1 MRRLGVGMAIFS
13 IALVAVSWAVAD
25 DTDIAREVTRKL
37 KNEKDSGRLQG
48 FDINLQVAE
57 GTVVLKGFVASKEQQ
72 ELALRAA
79 RQSEGVK
86 QVVNELQVQ
95 RQVSEQDC
103 ETADAIAQE
112 LSKQKAAGQLK
123 GFRIAIDVVDG
134 IATLDGVVATEQQKK
149 LARDITAG
157 VSGVNGIVDK
167 MTIQPTEVAAV
178 PAIAEK
184 PVITDAEIA
193 RQITGNLKKHQD
205 RGELQGFAIDLSV
218 ERGVVK
224 YDGHVSSERQIAL
237 ALESAQRVAGVRDI
251 VSNLAVMNE
260 SAPVSEPIASPEPIQ
275 EPSKP
280 SLAETMPNRRAS
292 EQPAIPQLD
301 PQPVPVAAIEP
312 SRAPNQ
318 AAPPAPVAPARVEN
332 ALYQSEA
339 EDIAKLDKQIGTEL
353 MKQLQDAKQNG
364 QLRGFGIGV
373 HVQNAEV
380 KLSGRVSSK
389 EQHQMA
395 IDIARHIRGVKRV
408 INDLTIS
415 EPDDTSIAAQTT
427 PEAGETNDAESLRI
441 AQQLGFQIQQQEAMG
456 RLAGCDFDLRVDRAA
471 VIMSGRVAAPQQ
483 ERLLLELARQTPGVR
498 QVSANL
504 TVSPELAN
512 GMVPVSPVAVQMPP
526 QGMYGMPM
534 MANQVPVAY
543 SNGPMMAG
551 PVAMA
556 DQTPRPMG
564 AARMAAYAGG
574 AVIAAPMLAMNQL
587 GGGAPAQLPG
597 AGHAVVPARYDQ
609 PNLPGYAWP
618 SYAAHPNYAAV
629 TYPKQYS
636 PTAWPYIGPFYPYP
650 QVPLG
655 WRKVTLKWDDGWWQ
669 LNFKSK

>member
-1 MRRLGVGMAIFS
+1 MRRLGIGMAIFS

-37 KNEKDSGRLQG
+37 KNEKDSGRMQG

-57 GTVVLKGFVASKEQQ
+57 GTVVLKGYVASEEQQ

-86 QVVNELQVQ
+86 QVVNELYVQ
-95 RQVSEQDC
+95 RRISDEDC
-103 ETADAIAQE
+103 EIADAIARE
-112 LSKQKAAGQLK
+112 LSKQKAAGNLK
-123 GFRIAIDVVDG
+123 GFRISIDVVDG

-149 LARDITAG
+149 LARDIVSG
-157 VSGVNGIVDK
+157 VSGVHGIVDK
-167 MTIQPTEVAAV
+167 MAIQPTEGSGV
-178 PAIAEK
+178 PVIAER
-184 PVITDAEIA
+184 PVIADAEIA
-193 RQITGNLKKHQD
+193 RQITANLKKHQD

-218 ERGVVK
+218 DKGVVK
-224 YDGHVSSERQIAL
+224 YDGHVASEKQIAL
-237 ALESAQRVAGVRDI
+237 ARESAQHVAGVRDI
-251 VSNLAVMNE
+251 VCNLVAMNV
-260 SAPVSEPIASPEPIQ
+260 SAP
-275 EPSKP
+275 
-280 SLAETMPNRRAS
+280 AS

-301 PQPVPVAAIEP
+301 PQPVPVASIEP
-312 SRAPNQ
+312 SRAASQ
-318 AAPPAPVAPARVEN
+318 AAPATPVAPARVEN
-332 ALYQSEA
+332 ALYQSEGD
-339 EDIAKLDKQIGTEL
+339 DIAKLDKQIGTEL

-380 KLSGRVSSK
+380 KLSGRVSSN

-395 IDIARHIRGVKRV
+395 IDIARNIRGVKRV
-408 INDLTIS
+408 VNDLTIS
-415 EPDDTSIAAQTT
+415 EPDETSIAGRTT
-427 PEAGETNDAESLRI
+427 PEAGEGSDAESLRI

-471 VIMSGRVAAPQQ
+471 VTMNGRVAAPQQ
-483 ERLLLELARQTPGVR
+483 EQLLLELARQTPGVR

-512 GMVPVSPVAVQMPP
+512 GMVPV
-526 QGMYGMPM
+526 
-534 MANQVPVAY
+534 AY
-543 SNGPMMAG
+543 SNGQMTAG
-551 PVAMA
+551 PMAMA

-574 AVIAAPMLAMNQL
+574 AIIAAPMLAMNQL

>member
-25 DTDIAREVTRKL
+25 DADIAREVTSKL
-37 KNEKDSGRLQG
+37 KDEKESGRLQG
-48 FDINLQVAE
+48 FDINLQVSE
-57 GTVVLKGFVASKEQQ
+57 GTVVLKGYVASKEQQ
-72 ELALRAA
+72 ELALQVA

-86 QVVNELQVQ
+86 QVVNELDVQ
-95 RQVSEQDC
+95 RKISQEDC
-103 ETADAIAQE
+103 DIADAIARE
-112 LSKQKAAGQLK
+112 LSSQKAAGQLK
-123 GFRIAIDVVDG
+123 GFRISIDVIDG

-149 LARDITAG
+149 LAREVVSG
-157 VSGVNGIVDK
+157 VSGVKGIVDK
-167 MTIQPTEVAAV
+167 VAIQPAQISGAPAVAG
-178 PAIAEK
+178 K

-193 RQITGNLKKHQD
+193 RQITANLKKHQD
-205 RGELQGFAIDLSV
+205 RGDLQGFAIDLSV
-218 ERGVVK
+218 EKGVVK
-224 YDGHVSSERQIAL
+224 YDGHVSSEQQIAL
-237 ALESAQRVAGVRDI
+237 ALEAANQVAGVRDI
-251 VSNLAVMNE
+251 VCNLSAVNQATPAE
-260 SAPVSEPIASPEPIQ
+260 QLVAAP
-275 EPSKP
+275 
-280 SLAETMPNRRAS
+280 
-292 EQPAIPQLD
+292 EQSAIPQLE
-301 PQPVPVAAIEP
+301 PKPVPVASIEP
-312 SRAPNQ
+312 ARTPTQATPTIAGNKPE
-318 AAPPAPVAPARVEN
+318 AAPSITPARVEN
-332 ALYQSEA
+332 ALYQSDS

-408 INDLTIS
+408 INDLSIS
-415 EPDDTSIAAQTT
+415 EPDETSLVAHSNTG
-427 PEAGETNDAESLRI
+427 AGGRSDAESLQI
-441 AQQLGFQIQQQEAMG
+441 AQQLGVQIQQQEAMG
-456 RLAGCDFDLRVDRAA
+456 RLAGCDFDLRVDQAA
-471 VIMSGRVAAPQQ
+471 VIMSGRVASPQQ
-483 ERLLLELARQTPGVR
+483 ERLLLELARQTPGVK

-512 GMVPVSPVAVQMPP
+512 GSVPVSPVAVQMPV
-526 QGMYGMPM
+526 QGMYATPM
-534 MANQVPVAY
+534 MPNQVPVAY
-543 SNGPMMAG
+543 ANGQTMAAPMMS
-551 PVAMA
+551 A
-556 DQTPRPMG
+556 DQTPRPIG
-564 AARMAAYAGG
+564 AAQMAAYAGG
-574 AVIAAPMLAMNQL
+574 AIVAAPFMAMNQL

-597 AGHAVVPARYDQ
+597 AGHAVVPARYDH